1 MWGGAMHAAADGRKG
16 GVVGDEFMSLVRE
29 VQFRARFVVDSVLG
43 VGGCPWCPG
52 ESMREVSLH
61 AKVGWG
67 ERAARPQRDW
77 RLVTRDHEMVRA
89 REPALNELTPEAEA

>member
-1 MWGGAMHAAADGRKG
+1 MMPRAAATLREEEGCRMWGGAMHAAADGRKG

-61 AKVGWG
+61 AKV
-67 ERAARPQRDW
+67 
-77 RLVTRDHEMVRA
+77 
-89 REPALNELTPEAEA
+89 